1 MTDHKD
7 LQAIVSDLYEE
18 LSLSILIQK
27 ISIEEANEL
36 YVICYE
42 DGEGKYAY
50 IDEEDLTHFIDTKTG
65 RLYINTE
72 EASLPY
78 KADRFYL
85 RLKSVNDLLYYTK
98 FVKQI
103 IKTF

>member
-1 MTDHKD
+1 MIELKD
-7 LQAIVSDLYEE
+7 LQAAISDLYEE

-42 DGEGKYAY
+42 DDEGKYAY

-65 RLYINTE
+65 RLYINIEKTP
-72 EASLPY
+72 LPY
-78 KADRFYL
+78 QADRFYL
-85 RLKSVNDLLYYTK
+85 RLTSVSDLMYYTK
-98 FVKQI
+98 FVKQTV
-103 IKTF
+103 KTF